1 MKTPWRWWRER
12 QAKKARDKMRNGFYR
27 TAESFRCLADAMAE
41 VTKGYKSLNLIKMDN
56 LLNSNG
62 RRFRCKIAG
71 TPVEGKIRVEGDYA
85 YLCQDKKSGT
95 DCTDKLGY
103 KYSWIV
109 HTGSASALDLNLVT
123 DFQLLPMTAAE
134 IEAYKDWQV
143 GDKINCDGILRE
155 VIFRSGELV
164 VCKELNDMGFWKK
177 GYASANYTC
186 DELYNK
192 GYRLVAEPVEE
203 EEVVEVT
210 MDEIAEKMGVPV
222 ERLRVK
228 KEE

>member
-1 MKTPWRWWRER
+1 MKTAWRWWQER
-12 QAKKARDKMRNGFYR
+12 QSKKAMRNGFYR
-27 TAESFRCLADAMAE
+27 AAESFRCLADAMAE

-62 RRFRCKIAG
+62 RRFRCKIEG
-71 TPVEGKIRVEGDYA
+71 TPVEGKIRVENDCV

-109 HTGSASALDLNLVT
+109 HTGSERDLTLNHVT

-134 IEAYKDWQV
+134 IESYKDWQV
-143 GDKINCDGILRE
+143 GDEIENIDGPVT
-155 VIFRSGELV
+155 VIFRSGEV
-164 VCKELNDMGFWKK
+164 VICKDKK
-177 GYASANYTC
+177 EGTATSPYTC
-186 DELYNK
+186 NELYDT
-192 GYRLVAEPVEE
+192 GYRLVADPVAE

-210 MDEIAEKMGVPV
+210 MDEIAAKLGVPV

>member
-1 MKTPWRWWRER
+1 
-12 QAKKARDKMRNGFYR
+12 
-27 TAESFRCLADAMAE
+27 
-41 VTKGYKSLNLIKMDN
+41 
-56 LLNSNG
+56 
-62 RRFRCKIAG
+62 
-71 TPVEGKIRVEGDYA
+71 
-85 YLCQDKKSGT
+85 
-95 DCTDKLGY
+95 
-103 KYSWIV
+103 
-109 HTGSASALDLNLVT
+109 
-123 DFQLLPMTAAE
+123 MTAAE